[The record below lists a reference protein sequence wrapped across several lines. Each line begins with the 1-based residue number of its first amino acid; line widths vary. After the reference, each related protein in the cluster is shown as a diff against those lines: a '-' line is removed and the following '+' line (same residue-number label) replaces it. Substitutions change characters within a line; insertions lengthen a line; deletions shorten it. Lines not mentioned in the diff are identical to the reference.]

1 MTLTRDEFPRVPRE
15 LVRVVPNGAEPPDDE
30 AERPVARKIREAMGI
45 LPFRPLWV
53 CAARLEEQKGHDVL
67 LEARGLG
74 VARVPEIDSRWDW
87 RGMASTWSRL
97 RRARPA
103 LLHLH
108 HVWPASDRYFVSL
121 AEAAGVPHLVL
132 TEHIVGQPHSA
143 GQRLLKR
150 RELKRA
156 DAVTAVCGAVADSLV
171 HDYGVPRG
179 RVRVVPNGA
188 DLPDEAAEHP
198 VSRRLRA
205 GLGASAMKPLWVCAA
220 RLEEQKG
227 HDVLLEALAGVR
239 RRGLDFVAAFA
250 GDGSRR
256 AVLERRAA
264 ELSLADHVRFLGMVE
279 EIGPLLAA
287 ADAVV
292 MPSRWEG
299 LPLTLLEALARAR
312 PVVASAVGGIP
323 EVVEDRISGRLV
335 PPGDVG
341 ALEEA
346 LEWLHRRS
354 DLAAALGREG
364 AARVREHFTWER
376 TVASFEEVYDEVLGL
391 ASFAPESARGARG
404 GAGRGRR

>member
-1 MTLTRDEFPRVPRE
+1 VRTESGPVSVLLAESGRAMGGTERVVWELATRLPRERYDVTVWLPEVPGMDEFAASLAARE
-15 LVRVVPNGAEPPDDE
+15 VRV
-30 AERPVARKIREAMGI
+30 ERVSE
-45 LPFRPLWV
+45 V
-53 CAARLEEQKGHDVL
+53 
-67 LEARGLG
+67 
-74 VARVPEIDSRWDW
+74 DSRWDW
-87 RGMASTWSRL
+87 KGMFRTWRGLRSR
-97 RRARPA
+97 RPS

-108 HVWPASDRYFVSL
+108 HVWPASDRYLVSL

-143 GQRLLKR
+143 GQRMLKR

-171 HDYGVPRG
+171 RDYGVPRE

-205 GLGASAMKPLWVCAA
+205 TLGASAMKPLWVCAA

-239 RRGLDFVAAFA
+239 RRGLEFVAAFA

-256 AVLERRAA
+256 AALERRAA

-335 PPGDVG
+335 PPGDVS

-354 DLAAALGREG
+354 DLASALGREG
-364 AARVREHFTWER
+364 AARVREHFTWDR

-391 ASFAPESARGARG
+391 ASFAPESARGGKGAR
-404 GAGRGRR
+404 

>member
-1 MTLTRDEFPRVPRE
+1 MSVLLAESGRAMGGTERVVWELATRLPRERYDVTVWLPEVPGMDEFAAALAARD
-15 LVRVVPNGAEPPDDE
+15 VRVE
-30 AERPVARKIREAMGI
+30 
-45 LPFRPLWV
+45 
-53 CAARLEEQKGHDVL
+53 
-67 LEARGLG
+67 
-74 VARVPEIDSRWDW
+74 RVPEVDSRWDW
-87 RGMASTWSRL
+87 KGMFRTWRGL
-97 RRARPA
+97 RRLSPS

-108 HVWPASDRYFVSL
+108 HVWPASDRYLVSL

-156 DAVTAVCGAVADSLV
+156 DAVTAVCGSVVDSLV
-171 HDYGVPRG
+171 RDYGVPRE

-198 VSRRLRA
+198 ASRRVRA
-205 GLGASAMKPLWVCAA
+205 TLGASAMKPLWVCAA

-239 RRGLDFVAAFA
+239 RRGLDFVVAFA

-256 AVLERRAA
+256 ATLERRAA

-287 ADAVV
+287 ADAVL

-323 EVVEDRISGRLV
+323 EVVEDRVSGRLV

-354 DLAAALGREG
+354 DLATALGREG
-364 AARVREHFTWER
+364 AARVRERYTWDR

-391 ASFAPESARGARG
+391 ASFVPESARGGRG
-404 GAGRGRR
+404 GRRR